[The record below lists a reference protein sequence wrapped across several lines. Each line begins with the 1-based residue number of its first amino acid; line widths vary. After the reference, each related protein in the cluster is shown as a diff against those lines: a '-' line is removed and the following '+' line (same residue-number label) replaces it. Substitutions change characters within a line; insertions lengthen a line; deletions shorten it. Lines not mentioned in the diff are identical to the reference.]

1 MKECNEG
8 VRKMSRT
15 EELINIEKT
24 LEFKSKVII
33 KMKITACISRC
44 EENFMLPVRN
54 LLHFHCLQSV
64 PIISHSRWLLKK
76 GEVQLMAGPKSTK
89 TMRSRKLYQP
99 IYLFL
104 FNNLLLVTK
113 RNSR

>member
-1 MKECNEG
+1 
-8 VRKMSRT
+8 
-15 EELINIEKT
+15 
-24 LEFKSKVII
+24 
-33 KMKITACISRC
+33 
-44 EENFMLPVRN
+44 MLPVRN

-99 IYLFL
+99 VYLFL

>member
-1 MKECNEG
+1 
-8 VRKMSRT
+8 MSRT

-24 LEFKSKVII
+24 LEFKSKVFRIP
-33 KMKITACISRC
+33 THTFWSEDASR
-44 EENFMLPVRN
+44 FIPVLRR
-54 LLHFHCLQSV
+54 HCLQSV

-89 TMRSRKLYQP
+89 TMRSRKLYHP
-99 IYLFL
+99 VYLFL